1 MVTIGKSIAAGIP
14 LGAYGMIESIADI
27 MQRPEGR
34 FDEKEAIATGGTLFG
49 NPLSMSA
56 AHATLGSVL
65 TDDAYAHTHVLG
77 SRLAD
82 GIEKTIGGAGLPWT
96 THRFWPRSGVT
107 FAPAMPR
114 NALEAYAAK
123 DIPLTL
129 LARVH
134 LANRGV
140 WEAIVGAGP
149 TCAVPATD
157 EDVDRYLAAFDSLV
171 ADLTA

>member
-1 MVTIGKSIAAGIP
+1 
-14 LGAYGMIESIADI
+14 
-27 MQRPEGR
+27 MQRPDGR

-49 NPLSMSA
+49 NPLSMA
-56 AHATLGSVL
+56 AARATMGSVL

-77 SRLAD
+77 ARLAD
-82 GIEKTIGGAGLPWT
+82 GIEKAIGDAGLPWT

-129 LARVH
+129 LSRVY

-140 WEAIVGAGP
+140 WDAIVGRRPDVRGARDRGGRRSLPRGVRLLDRGADGLGPAGRD
-149 TCAVPATD
+149 A
-157 EDVDRYLAAFDSLV
+157 LAFRDGG
-171 ADLTA
+171 